1 MCEKHSAIKLRFRRL
16 HLFAFQASLVQ
27 NFAPQRTFFLYLFE
41 IIVTDTSSKL
51 ITKLKYIYLIIKRLR
66 NEDFIWIVYFFIV
79 VFALYSNKLDRDYL
93 LKKDNEAYKREK
105 YINITIFF
113 IAFFIYLYFLLLLTE
128 DLGSMEKNFNDPA
141 YRSTFIQ
148 LIAAILFLIGGAIY
162 LINEITRKDD
172 ALDVGLI

>member
-1 MCEKHSAIKLRFRRL
+1 MDDI
-16 HLFAFQASLVQ
+16 
-27 NFAPQRTFFLYLFE
+27 
-41 IIVTDTSSKL
+41 SK
-51 ITKLKYIYLIIKRLR
+51 KLKKLR

-79 VFALYSNKLDRDYL
+79 VFAIYSNKLDRDYL
-93 LKKDNEAYKREK
+93 LKKNNEAYKREK

-113 IAFFIYLYFLLLLTE
+113 VAFFIYLYFLLLLTE

>member
-1 MCEKHSAIKLRFRRL
+1 MNDVKK
-16 HLFAFQASLVQ
+16 
-27 NFAPQRTFFLYLFE
+27 
-41 IIVTDTSSKL
+41 
-51 ITKLKYIYLIIKRLR
+51 KLKRLK
-66 NEDFIWIVYFFIV
+66 NEDIIWIIYFFIV

-93 LKKDNEAYKREK
+93 LKKDKEAYKREK
-105 YINITIFF
+105 SINITIFF
-113 IAFFIYLYFLLLLTE
+113 VAFFIYLYFLLLLTE
-128 DLGSMEKNFNDPA
+128 DLGNMEKNFDDPN

>member
-1 MCEKHSAIKLRFRRL
+1 MNDVEIKL
-16 HLFAFQASLVQ
+16 
-27 NFAPQRTFFLYLFE
+27 
-41 IIVTDTSSKL
+41 
-51 ITKLKYIYLIIKRLR
+51 KRLK
-66 NEDFIWIVYFFIV
+66 NEDIIWIIYFFIV

-93 LKKDNEAYKREK
+93 LKKDKDAYKREK
-105 YINITIFF
+105 SINITIFF

-128 DLGSMEKNFNDPA
+128 DLGNMEKNFDDPN

-172 ALDVGLI
+172 DLDVGLI

>member
-1 MCEKHSAIKLRFRRL
+1 MDYI
-16 HLFAFQASLVQ
+16 
-27 NFAPQRTFFLYLFE
+27 FFYC
-41 IIVTDTSSKL
+41 
-51 ITKLKYIYLIIKRLR
+51 
-66 NEDFIWIVYFFIV
+66 

-93 LKKDNEAYKREK
+93 LKKDKEAYKREK
-105 YINITIFF
+105 SINITIFF

-128 DLGSMEKNFNDPA
+128 DLGNMEKNFDDPN
-141 YRSTFIQ
+141 YRSAFIQ

>member
-1 MCEKHSAIKLRFRRL
+1 MNDVEK
-16 HLFAFQASLVQ
+16 
-27 NFAPQRTFFLYLFE
+27 
-41 IIVTDTSSKL
+41 
-51 ITKLKYIYLIIKRLR
+51 KLKRLK
-66 NEDFIWIVYFFIV
+66 NEDIIWIIYFFIV

-93 LKKDNEAYKREK
+93 LKKDRDAYKREK
-105 YINITIFF
+105 SINITIFF

-128 DLGSMEKNFNDPA
+128 DLGNMEKNFDDPN

>member
-1 MCEKHSAIKLRFRRL
+1 MNDVEK
-16 HLFAFQASLVQ
+16 
-27 NFAPQRTFFLYLFE
+27 
-41 IIVTDTSSKL
+41 
-51 ITKLKYIYLIIKRLR
+51 KLKRLK
-66 NEDFIWIVYFFIV
+66 NEDIIWIIYFFIV

-93 LKKDNEAYKREK
+93 LKKDKDAYKREK
-105 YINITIFF
+105 SINITIFF

-128 DLGSMEKNFNDPA
+128 DLGNMEKNFDDPN

>member
-1 MCEKHSAIKLRFRRL
+1 MNDVEK
-16 HLFAFQASLVQ
+16 
-27 NFAPQRTFFLYLFE
+27 
-41 IIVTDTSSKL
+41 
-51 ITKLKYIYLIIKRLR
+51 KLKRLK
-66 NEDFIWIVYFFIV
+66 NEDIIWIIYFFIV

-93 LKKDNEAYKREK
+93 LKKDRDAYKREK
-105 YINITIFF
+105 SINITIFF
-113 IAFFIYLYFLLLLTE
+113 IAFFIYLYSLLLLTE
-128 DLGSMEKNFNDPA
+128 DLGNMEKNFDDPN

>member
-1 MCEKHSAIKLRFRRL
+1 MNDISKKL
-16 HLFAFQASLVQ
+16 
-27 NFAPQRTFFLYLFE
+27 
-41 IIVTDTSSKL
+41 
-51 ITKLKYIYLIIKRLR
+51 KRLR
-66 NEDFIWIVYFFIV
+66 KEDFIWIVYFFIV
-79 VFALYSNKLDRDYL
+79 VFALYSNKLDRDYI

-128 DLGSMEKNFNDPA
+128 DLGSMEKNFNDPV

>member
-1 MCEKHSAIKLRFRRL
+1 MNDVEK
-16 HLFAFQASLVQ
+16 
-27 NFAPQRTFFLYLFE
+27 
-41 IIVTDTSSKL
+41 
-51 ITKLKYIYLIIKRLR
+51 KLKRLKS
-66 NEDFIWIVYFFIV
+66 EDIIWIIYFFIV

-93 LKKDNEAYKREK
+93 LKKDKDAYKREK
-105 YINITIFF
+105 SINITIFF

-128 DLGSMEKNFNDPA
+128 DLGNMEKNFDNPN

-172 ALDVGLI
+172 DLDVGLI

>member
-1 MCEKHSAIKLRFRRL
+1 MNDINK
-16 HLFAFQASLVQ
+16 
-27 NFAPQRTFFLYLFE
+27 
-41 IIVTDTSSKL
+41 
-51 ITKLKYIYLIIKRLR
+51 KLKRLK

-79 VFALYSNKLDRDYL
+79 VFALYSNKLDRNYL
-93 LKKDNEAYKREK
+93 LNKDNEAYKREK

-113 IAFFIYLYFLLLLTE
+113 VAFFIYLYFLLLLTE
-128 DLGSMEKNFNDPA
+128 DIGSMEKNFDDPA

-172 ALDVGLI
+172 ALDVGL

>member
-1 MCEKHSAIKLRFRRL
+1 MNDISKKL
-16 HLFAFQASLVQ
+16 
-27 NFAPQRTFFLYLFE
+27 
-41 IIVTDTSSKL
+41 
-51 ITKLKYIYLIIKRLR
+51 KRLR

-79 VFALYSNKLDRDYL
+79 VFALYSNKLDRDYI
-93 LKKDNEAYKREK
+93 LKKDNEAYKKEK

>member
-1 MCEKHSAIKLRFRRL
+1 MNDIEKKL
-16 HLFAFQASLVQ
+16 
-27 NFAPQRTFFLYLFE
+27 
-41 IIVTDTSSKL
+41 
-51 ITKLKYIYLIIKRLR
+51 KRLR
-66 NEDFIWIVYFFIV
+66 NEDIVWIVYFFIV

-93 LKKDNEAYKREK
+93 IKKDYGAYKREK
-105 YINITIFF
+105 YINIAIFF
-113 IAFFIYLYFLLLLTE
+113 VAFFIYLYFLLLLTE
-128 DLGSMEKNFNDPA
+128 DLGSMEMNFNDPN

>member
-1 MCEKHSAIKLRFRRL
+1 MNDISKKL
-16 HLFAFQASLVQ
+16 
-27 NFAPQRTFFLYLFE
+27 
-41 IIVTDTSSKL
+41 
-51 ITKLKYIYLIIKRLR
+51 KRLR

-93 LKKDNEAYKREK
+93 LKKDNGAYKREK

-113 IAFFIYLYFLLLLTE
+113 ITFFIYLYFLILLTE

>member
-1 MCEKHSAIKLRFRRL
+1 MNDVEK
-16 HLFAFQASLVQ
+16 
-27 NFAPQRTFFLYLFE
+27 
-41 IIVTDTSSKL
+41 
-51 ITKLKYIYLIIKRLR
+51 KLKRLK
-66 NEDFIWIVYFFIV
+66 NEDIIWIIYFFIV

-93 LKKDNEAYKREK
+93 LKKDKDAYKREK
-105 YINITIFF
+105 SINITIFF

-128 DLGSMEKNFNDPA
+128 DLGNMEKNFDNPS

-172 ALDVGLI
+172 DLDVGLI

>member
-1 MCEKHSAIKLRFRRL
+1 MNDISKKL
-16 HLFAFQASLVQ
+16 
-27 NFAPQRTFFLYLFE
+27 
-41 IIVTDTSSKL
+41 
-51 ITKLKYIYLIIKRLR
+51 KRLR

-79 VFALYSNKLDRDYL
+79 VFALYSNKLDRDYI

-128 DLGSMEKNFNDPA
+128 DLGSMEKNFNDPV

-148 LIAAILFLIGGAIY
+148 LIAAILFLIGGSIY

>member
-1 MCEKHSAIKLRFRRL
+1 MNDVEK
-16 HLFAFQASLVQ
+16 
-27 NFAPQRTFFLYLFE
+27 
-41 IIVTDTSSKL
+41 
-51 ITKLKYIYLIIKRLR
+51 KLKRLK
-66 NEDFIWIVYFFIV
+66 NEDIIWIVYFFIV

-93 LKKDNEAYKREK
+93 LKKDRDAYKREK
-105 YINITIFF
+105 SINITIFF

-128 DLGSMEKNFNDPA
+128 DLGNMEKNFDDPN

>member
-1 MCEKHSAIKLRFRRL
+1 MNDVEK
-16 HLFAFQASLVQ
+16 
-27 NFAPQRTFFLYLFE
+27 
-41 IIVTDTSSKL
+41 
-51 ITKLKYIYLIIKRLR
+51 KLKRLKS
-66 NEDFIWIVYFFIV
+66 EDIIWIIYFFIV

-93 LKKDNEAYKREK
+93 LKKDKDAYKREK
-105 YINITIFF
+105 SINITIFF

-128 DLGSMEKNFNDPA
+128 YLGNMEKNFDDPN

-172 ALDVGLI
+172 DLDVGLI

>member
-1 MCEKHSAIKLRFRRL
+1 MNDINKKL
-16 HLFAFQASLVQ
+16 
-27 NFAPQRTFFLYLFE
+27 
-41 IIVTDTSSKL
+41 
-51 ITKLKYIYLIIKRLR
+51 KRLR

-172 ALDVGLI
+172 VLDVGL

>member
-1 MCEKHSAIKLRFRRL
+1 MNDVEK
-16 HLFAFQASLVQ
+16 
-27 NFAPQRTFFLYLFE
+27 
-41 IIVTDTSSKL
+41 
-51 ITKLKYIYLIIKRLR
+51 KLKRLK
-66 NEDFIWIVYFFIV
+66 NEDIIWIIYFFIV

-93 LKKDNEAYKREK
+93 LKKDKNAYKREK
-105 YINITIFF
+105 SINITIFF

-128 DLGSMEKNFNDPA
+128 DLGNMEKNFDDPN

-172 ALDVGLI
+172 GLDVGLI

>member
-1 MCEKHSAIKLRFRRL
+1 MNDVEK
-16 HLFAFQASLVQ
+16 
-27 NFAPQRTFFLYLFE
+27 
-41 IIVTDTSSKL
+41 
-51 ITKLKYIYLIIKRLR
+51 KLKRLK
-66 NEDFIWIVYFFIV
+66 NEDIIWIIYFFIL

-93 LKKDNEAYKREK
+93 LKKDKDAYKREK
-105 YINITIFF
+105 SINITIFF

-128 DLGSMEKNFNDPA
+128 DLGNMEKNFDDPN